1 MPDMSPF
8 TTTGPRA
15 GAVERQS
22 LDLLPL
28 SVKGLTWSAGG
39 KPLVNG
45 LDLELSDSGITAIM
59 GPNGAGKSLFIRLL
73 HGLLQPQAG
82 TISWNGDP
90 ASAETRS
97 RQAMVFQHPVL
108 LRRSVAGNLDFALK
122 VAGNADARRRD
133 ELLVMAG
140 LADKAKQAARALSG
154 GEQQRLALVRA
165 LASSPQ
171 MLFLDEPTASLD
183 PSSTAAIEHLVLDA
197 RRAGV
202 KILLVTHDAGQA
214 RRLAD
219 DVVFIHAGR
228 VSEHTPSR
236 TFFAQPASGEARD
249 YLAGKLVLQVK
260 GT

>member
-1 MPDMSPF
+1 MPDASAF
-8 TTTGPRA
+8 TIAAPQA
-15 GAVERQS
+15 GAVERQAPG
-22 LDLLPL
+22 LLPL
-28 SVKGLTWSAGG
+28 SVKALTWSAGG
-39 KPLVNG
+39 KQFING
-45 LDLELSDSGITAIM
+45 LDLELSDGGITAIM
-59 GPNGAGKSLFIRLL
+59 GPNGAGKSLLIRLL

-82 TISWNGDP
+82 TISWNGEA

-108 LRRSVAGNLDFALK
+108 LRRSVAANLDFALK
-122 VAGNADARRRD
+122 VAGNPDAGRRD
-133 ELLVMAG
+133 ELLAMAG
-140 LADKAKQAARALSG
+140 LADKAKQPARALSG

-183 PSSTAAIEHLVLDA
+183 PSSTLAIEHLVVDA

-228 VSEHTPSR
+228 VSEHTPA
-236 TFFAQPASGEARD
+236 TNFFVQPASGEAGD